1 VTSLEM
7 LVGAVAL
14 LVLVLLIARPMVGI
28 VAFAFAYP
36 LYLVGPRLPVPGM
49 NIETTLVGV
58 AMALT
63 LLRFGLRIPPPR
75 YSLPVI
81 CLMLV
86 LLASW
91 LIGGTSLPRFAPDVG
106 LWDLFRAVKSLLFT
120 SLLFFVGY
128 WWFQDRT
135 DRTRLLEAISFG
147 TGIFALTGIADFAIG
162 FSQSARFA
170 SRAASFFQN
179 PNMLADFLAA
189 FSLVALYLIRQPEVT
204 RTRRGLHL
212 CVWGA
217 SMVAI
222 VLTLSRS
229 GWLGVL
235 AGHGVWFLYVNR
247 QLFAVG
253 FVTVVLAA
261 TIAFPLLPAIVQ
273 ERVERTTSGGVLITS
288 MSELGALE
296 GSAAFRILMY
306 RIGLEMLW
314 DSPLWGHGLHSVSVL
329 SPHYGAKYG
338 IRKRKAP
345 HSLPLKLAA
354 EAGLLGIGVY
364 AWICLTTLMLGR
376 ALWRERDHDYT
387 LGALLLASGATILT
401 TNLFQTTFLTS
412 HAESAYFWLL
422 FGACARRYMVGDV
435 DDDEFEELAEHPL
448 PVANRLSHAG
458 I

>member
-314 DSPLWGHGLHSVSVL
+314 DSPLWGHGLQVRDPQAQGTAQPAPQARGGGRPARDRRL
-329 SPHYGAKYG
+329 RLDLPHHADAGTRTVARARPRLHARG
-338 IRKRKAP
+338 P
-345 HSLPLKLAA
+345 AA
-354 EAGLLGIGVY
+354 R
-364 AWICLTTLMLGR
+364 LGR
-376 ALWRERDHDYT
+376 DDPDDEPLPDDVLNLARRVR
-387 LGALLLASGATILT
+387 LLLAPLRSLRAPLHGRRCRRRRVRGAGRASLAGGQSPVARGH
-401 TNLFQTTFLTS
+401 L
-412 HAESAYFWLL
+412 
-422 FGACARRYMVGDV
+422 ARR
-435 DDDEFEELAEHPL
+435 
-448 PVANRLSHAG
+448 PVPPG
-458 I
+458 